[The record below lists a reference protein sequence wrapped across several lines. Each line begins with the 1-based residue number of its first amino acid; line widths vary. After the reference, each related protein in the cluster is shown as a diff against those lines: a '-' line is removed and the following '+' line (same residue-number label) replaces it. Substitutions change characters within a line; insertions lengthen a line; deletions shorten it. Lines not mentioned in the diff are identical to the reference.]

1 MRKKHLLFLIV
12 VLLFALTIAIACNAD
27 LLKLKWHIC
36 KYQNTIEEL
45 PKDITLT
52 IYYFP
57 PQIFLMRPLTV
68 EDLLKSDMTEKIVI
82 NSDELT
88 KNMATLKKLS
98 VNELE
103 VSYDD
108 RMYINARFY
117 YVFETNNGKI
127 LEVVLQQFVGDD
139 VAFGAHVNG
148 ISVKKNTV
156 LYEIVIPYLP
166 EKYKQD
172 VGIYA
177 ERGLE

>member
-68 EDLLKSDMTEKIVI
+68 EDLLKSDMTVMRILKIPQIRSFAV
-82 NSDELT
+82 
-88 KNMATLKKLS
+88 
-98 VNELE
+98 
-103 VSYDD
+103 
-108 RMYINARFY
+108 
-117 YVFETNNGKI
+117 
-127 LEVVLQQFVGDD
+127 
-139 VAFGAHVNG
+139 
-148 ISVKKNTV
+148 TV
-156 LYEIVIPYLP
+156 PV
-166 EKYKQD
+166 
-172 VGIYA
+172 
-177 ERGLE
+177 